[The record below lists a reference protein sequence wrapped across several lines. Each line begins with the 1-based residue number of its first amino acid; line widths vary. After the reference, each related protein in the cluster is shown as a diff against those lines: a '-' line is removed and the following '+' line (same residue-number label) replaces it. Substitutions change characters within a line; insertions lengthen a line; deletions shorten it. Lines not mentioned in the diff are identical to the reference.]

1 MYDVRRW
8 TQVAVTAL
16 AIASLAALMPGSARA
31 HAPGV
36 TVSGSGS
43 ATIDG
48 VLSPGEWTGAGTIEF
63 PVSLPGGVRTTGTL
77 YVMNDESDLYLA
89 VGFARVLAVN
99 EASSVAFEF
108 DNDHDGRG
116 FEKGDDAIVF
126 SPGGTNEFFDD
137 FRIRCRTA
145 FSAPFHTWC
154 GEEDTE
160 SEPPPGV
167 STIPGLPP
175 AGTKDGQAAFVNDG
189 SFSVYELSHPLDS
202 ADDAHDFS
210 LGAGDSVGFTLF
222 VRVIGAGELVDTF
235 FPTVAADGF
244 ASRYGDI
251 VIASP

>member
-1 MYDVRRW
+1 VYDVRRW

-16 AIASLAALMPGSARA
+16 AIASIAALMPGSARA

-36 TVSGSGS
+36 TLSGSGS

-48 VLSPGEWTGAGTIEF
+48 ALSAGEWTGAGTIDF
-63 PVSLPGGVRTTGTL
+63 TVNLPDRGTTTGTL
-77 YVMNDESDLYLA
+77 YAMNDASDLYLA
-89 VGFARVLAVN
+89 VRFARVLAVN
-99 EASSVAFEF
+99 EVSSVAFEF

-145 FSAPFHTWC
+145 SSAPFHTWC
-154 GEEDTE
+154 AEEDTE
-160 SEPPPGV
+160 AVPPPGV
-167 STIPGLPP
+167 SIPGLPP
-175 AGTKDGQAAFVNDG
+175 AGTTDGQSAFVNDG

-222 VRVIGAGELVDTF
+222 VRVIAGELVDTF
-235 FPTVAADGF
+235 FPTVPADGF
-244 ASRYGDI
+244 ASGYGDV